1 MSSGIH
7 TNHNVYIL
15 GAGFSVPGGLPT
27 IANFIDVMRDS
38 IGWLERNGRS
48 DEATAVKEVMDF
60 RLRIARAGAR
70 VPLDLDNIE
79 EVFSL
84 ASATGDVSL
93 SRSAALAIAATLDF
107 AGATNARDDVQSI
120 LVAKGFEQPTCWSS
134 EGSADF
140 GMTNGRVG
148 HRYRCPIYDYFLLS
162 ITDHPSERRED
173 RRDTIITFNYDLL
186 IEQALRN
193 LRIPFEYGFRSE
205 LPEYDSSSFCSRDS
219 NSREIGLLKLH
230 GSLNWAVR
238 EHAGDK
244 MTVFGTYDAI
254 RKQNLNPMLL
264 PPTWQKVFRP
274 QLSEVWDM
282 AVQELRDATRITIL
296 GYSMPATDLHFKY
309 LLAAGLEANNS
320 IRQIWTVNV
329 DRDLPTRFSNVF
341 RPEIQSRL
349 VRYVQMDARSFLTTA
364 CQEIGRGLS
373 GPFF

>member
-1 MSSGIH
+1 
-7 TNHNVYIL
+7 VL
-15 GAGFSVPGGLPT
+15 
-27 IANFIDVMRDS
+27 
-38 IGWLERNGRS
+38 
-48 DEATAVKEVMDF
+48 DF
-60 RLRIARAGAR
+60 RLRIARAGAS

-107 AGATNARDDVQSI
+107 AAANAKDDYQMI
-120 LVAKGFEQPTCWSS
+120 LVAKGFEQPICWIS
-134 EGSADF
+134 EGSAES
-140 GMTNGRVG
+140 GMRSGRVG
-148 HRYRCPIYDYFLLS
+148 HHYRCPIYDYFLLS
-162 ITDHPSERRED
+162 IIDYPSERRED

-193 LRIPFEYGFRSE
+193 LGIPFEYGFRNE
-205 LPEYDSSSFCSRDS
+205 LPEYDSSSFCSRES

-238 EHAGDK
+238 ENAGDK
-244 MTVFGTYDAI
+244 MTVFGTYDDV
-254 RKQNLNPMLL
+254 RKESLNPMLL

-282 AVQELRDATRITIL
+282 AVRELQDATRIIIL
-296 GYSMPATDLHFKY
+296 GYSMPPTDLHFKY

-329 DRDLPTRFSNVF
+329 DRDLPSRFSNVF

-349 VRYVQMDARSFLTTA
+349 VHYVQMDTRSFLTRG
-364 CQEIGRGLS
+364 CQEIGRGPS
-373 GPFF
+373 GRFF